1 MYLELYA
8 DSAIDC
14 VCSLSP
20 ASFNARRAVDIGEQ
34 CLTCF
39 VCEAKEGSVL
49 EVFDGL
55 VSQMES
61 ITVFYGASTVID
73 WILAGK
79 NIVIPAGDKFVVVGL
94 NNLFDKG
101 PLLVAPESSLGLTNV
116 GMTLLVPDPD
126 ADKGYQKFLWCLPDS
141 LAKVF
146 TDYVRSYQ
154 DRPTT
159 KPKNEWA
166 YPG

>member
-1 MYLELYA
+1 
-8 DSAIDC
+8 
-14 VCSLSP
+14 
-20 ASFNARRAVDIGEQ
+20 
-34 CLTCF
+34 
-39 VCEAKEGSVL
+39 
-49 EVFDGL
+49 
-55 VSQMES
+55 MES
-61 ITVFYGASTVID
+61 LTVFYGASTVLD

-141 LAKVF
+141 LAKAF
-146 TDYVRSYQ
+146 TDYVKSYQ
-154 DRPTT
+154 DRPPTR
-159 KPKNEWA
+159 PKNEWA